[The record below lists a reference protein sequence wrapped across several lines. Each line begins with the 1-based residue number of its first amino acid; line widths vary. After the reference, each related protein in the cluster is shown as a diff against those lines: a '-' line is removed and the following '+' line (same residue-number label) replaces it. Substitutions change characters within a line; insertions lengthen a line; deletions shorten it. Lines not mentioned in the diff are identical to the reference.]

1 MNEQRWN
8 LNLSMLLFLILSE
21 LFERVKNL
29 ALQCCGG
36 GQISG
41 CYYSILQTIFPPP
54 FLRQTARR
62 DEDGKALFF
71 FFFLLLFRV
80 SPILSSH
87 FGRGGGPFLYLFAL
101 PSPFP
106 NTRQGN
112 PPPEKVPDSPKQGG
126 DSKLISSSICKISC
140 KFVFLELFYSS
151 VNFAFLSRHF
161 FRPTTIPRRR
171 DEKSHFD
178 AVWHGGGRGG
188 RGGDERESPPL
199 PSLAHL
205 NLPH

>member
-71 FFFLLLFRV
+71 FFLLLLFRV

-87 FGRGGGPFLYLFAL
+87 FGKGGGGSFSLSLCPAIPL
-101 PSPFP
+101 
-106 NTRQGN
+106 
-112 PPPEKVPDSPKQGG
+112 
-126 DSKLISSSICKISC
+126 SKHK
-140 KFVFLELFYSS
+140 
-151 VNFAFLSRHF
+151 A
-161 FRPTTIPRRR
+161 
-171 DEKSHFD
+171 
-178 AVWHGGGRGG
+178 
-188 RGGDERESPPL
+188 RESPSRKSSRFAKTGGGL
-199 PSLAHL
+199 QANFQF
-205 NLPH
+205 NLQDFVQICLFGTFL

>member
-1 MNEQRWN
+1 MAATTVYCKP
-8 LNLSMLLFLILSE
+8 SS
-21 LFERVKNL
+21 
-29 ALQCCGG
+29 
-36 GQISG
+36 
-41 CYYSILQTIFPPP
+41 PP

-62 DEDGKALFF
+62 DEDGKALFSLL
-71 FFFLLLFRV
+71 LLLFRV

-87 FGRGGGPFLYLFAL
+87 FGRGGVPFLYLFAL

-126 DSKLISSSICKISC
+126 QGGGDSKLISSSLCKISC
-140 KFVFLELFYSS
+140 KFVFLELFYCS

-161 FRPTTIPRRR
+161 FCPTTTPRRR

-188 RGGDERESPPL
+188 DERESPFLLLHISTFPTKKASATF
-199 PSLAHL
+199 PRR
-205 NLPH
+205 